1 MSAWKS
7 WERRVAR
14 DLGGE
19 RNLEESRSGGCEDV
33 VGHGL
38 PFAVQAKHGQ
48 RPRIYDA
55 VRQAEEAAD
64 GTDRLAVAAV
74 MRSHGKGRA
83 SERLAVLPWPHFLS
97 LVERLEAD
105 GGG

>member
-1 MSAWKS
+1 MSAWKV
-7 WERRVAR
+7 WEREVAR

-33 VGHGL
+33 VAHGL
-38 PFAVQAKHGQ
+38 LFSVQAKHGK
-48 RPRIYDA
+48 RPRIYSA
-55 VRQAEEAAD
+55 VREAEEAAA

-83 SERLAVLPWPHFLS
+83 SDKLAVLPWGDFLS
-97 LVERLEAD
+97 LVERLE
-105 GGG
+105 GRG